1 MKNRMKKESKKTVL
15 NLVHCDNAICVS
27 IGNNDNRYYAKNISS
42 RKLEKKVYNV

>member
-1 MKNRMKKESKKTVL
+1 MKTIKKVKIETI

-42 RKLEKKVYNV
+42 RKLEKKVYNVL